1 MDKKWKNGK
10 RRLIEYNKI
19 IEIIRKVSSFKDH
32 LVIVGSDSVK
42 LGEEFVFANAICI
55 LNKDNY
61 YDRRFFYLRRRILDD
76 TYYNLS
82 KRLLK
87 ETEESINIAS
97 DLQEKVKGLNIEIH
111 SDINFDEKYPSS
123 KMKNTIIGYINGCGF
138 DCKIKPDSFVA
149 SGIADRYTRKN

>member
-1 MDKKWKNGK
+1 MDRKWKNGK

-82 KRLLK
+82 KRLLR

-97 DLQEKVKGLNIEIH
+97 DLQEKVEGLNIEIH
-111 SDINFDEKYPSS
+111 SDINFDEK
-123 KMKNTIIGYINGCGF
+123 
-138 DCKIKPDSFVA
+138 
-149 SGIADRYTRKN
+149 